1 MTHWI
6 KLALAGVLLTFH
18 PLCAQQKADSL
29 RQVLATLQKKDT
41 NRVAVLNKLAYELVF
56 TQPAESELLANESI
70 ELADRLD
77 FHRGVAHGY
86 QVLGIAH
93 DIRGNYQQGIEANQ
107 AGLERMQR
115 LDMNNR
121 TIKELYGALSNG
133 LALGYY
139 HQSSYQQALEIF
151 LDALRVAEEL
161 NNKVRLA
168 NVYNNIG
175 LVYHDLKDFDK
186 ALDYYKDAMRVADEA
201 GAQNI
206 SGRAANNAGLILRE
220 KGDLKEA
227 LRYYE
232 LSLESKKK
240 LGDDNG
246 ISATYQN
253 MSVIYK
259 WLNDLPKALDYV
271 DRAIEIKTKLSDKL
285 GLVQAQDTKADL
297 LMMQKKFGEAQNL
310 IANNQTLVGQM
321 GTREPMLLVYD
332 AYATLYRELGQFD
345 KALEWHVKKTELNDS
360 LFNEAKSKQ
369 IAELETKYQVEKK
382 EQEIERLESE
392 REYQNLRQVIS
403 IALIAVLVAFIA
415 MGWLWFSQKQRQ
427 DKMYFEAQQALARA
441 EIVNAQLREEELKKE
456 LDYKNREL
464 TSYTVNFI
472 QKSKLMEEMKETLS
486 TLKETPAHEV
496 SKKIVEINKII
507 DSNYQVDKEWEDF
520 RRHFEKVHPDFF
532 DQLKLRFPDLTGN
545 DLKLCALLKLNMNMK
560 ESAKILGISPDSVK
574 TARYRLR
581 KKLNLAKEEA
591 LFDFMF
597 NIENDPV
604 VAE

>member
-6 KLALAGVLLTFH
+6 KLALAGVLFSVQ
-18 PLCAQQKADSL
+18 PLWAQQKADSL
-29 RQVLATLQKKDT
+29 RQVLNAHQQNDT
-41 NRVAVLNKLAYELVF
+41 TRVVLLNKLAYELVF
-56 TQPAESELLANESI
+56 TQPAESELLAKESI

-77 FHRGVAHGY
+77 FTRGLAHGY
-86 QVLGIAH
+86 QVLGISH
-93 DIRGNYQQGIEANQ
+93 DIRGNYQEGIDANQ
-107 AGLERMQR
+107 AGIERIQQLNMQ
-115 LDMNNR
+115 
-121 TIKELYGALSNG
+121 TPSVKELYGALLNG

-139 HQSSYQQALEIF
+139 HQSNYQQALEVF
-151 LDALRVAEEL
+151 LDALRLAEQSS
-161 NNKVRLA
+161 NKMRLA
-168 NVYNNIG
+168 NVYNNMG
-175 LVYHDLKDFDK
+175 LVYHDLKEFDR
-186 ALDYYKDAMRVADEA
+186 ALDYYKKAMQTADEV

-220 KGDLKEA
+220 KGDYKEA

-240 LGDDNG
+240 LGDENG

-259 WLNDLPKALDYV
+259 WLNELPKALDYV
-271 DRAIEIKTKLSDKL
+271 DRAIEIKTRLGDKL

-297 LMMQKKFGEAQNL
+297 LTRQKKFGEAQKL
-310 IANNQTLVGQM
+310 IASNQAMVTQM
-321 GTREPMLLVYD
+321 GTREPMILVYD
-332 AYATLYRELGQFD
+332 AYATLYREQGQFD
-345 KALEWHVKKTELNDS
+345 KALEWYVKKTELNDS

-382 EQEIERLESE
+382 EQEITRLESE
-392 REYQNLRQVIS
+392 REYQNLRQMIS

-415 MGWLWFSQKQRQ
+415 MGWLWFSQKQKQ
-427 DKMYFEAQQALARA
+427 DKMYFEAQQALAKA

-486 TLKETPAHEV
+486 NLKETPANEV
-496 SKKIVEINKII
+496 SKKILEINKII

-520 RRHFEKVHPDFF
+520 KRHFEKVHPDFF

-597 NIENDPV
+597 KIENEAV